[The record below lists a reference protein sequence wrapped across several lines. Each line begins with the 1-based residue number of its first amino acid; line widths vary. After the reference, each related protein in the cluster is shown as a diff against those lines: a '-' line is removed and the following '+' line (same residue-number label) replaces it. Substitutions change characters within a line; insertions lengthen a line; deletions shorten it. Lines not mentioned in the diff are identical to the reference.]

1 MISYGQ
7 VKEADFNFTF
17 RIKKKS
23 IRQLVKK
30 FGVEIMKYNSTIIR
44 KFDPTKIKI
53 VISEN
58 FEVGYIS
65 TLIKENKMF
74 IESIIIDLLFEG
86 KK

>member
-7 VKEADFNFTF
+7 VKEGDFNFTF